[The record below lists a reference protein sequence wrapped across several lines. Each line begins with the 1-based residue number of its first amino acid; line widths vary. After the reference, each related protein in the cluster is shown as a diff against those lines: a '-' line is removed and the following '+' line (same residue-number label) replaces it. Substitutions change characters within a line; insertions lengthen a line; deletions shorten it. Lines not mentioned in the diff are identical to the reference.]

1 MPAKLGTVSRWK
13 NSEKVTRFMSSKSHS
28 LTQTSA
34 QSLVPKQLEERIRA
48 IKILIVD
55 DDYHMRKVVRTM
67 LSAIG
72 VREIYDVNDGMA
84 GLQAIRTIIP
94 DVVILDWEMPHV
106 NGAEFVRTVRSPE
119 TFPFPQVPIIVLTGH
134 GERSCVVN
142 AMQLG
147 ANEYLL
153 KPVSTKALFDR
164 LIAVLAKPRPIVKNG
179 NYYGPAPRRS
189 GPEVNQ
195 SEADSI
201 YAEMVEVER
210 QNQNDNAQK
219 NADDIIM
226 I

>member
-1 MPAKLGTVSRWK
+1 
-13 NSEKVTRFMSSKSHS
+13 MSTKTHS

-34 QSLVPKQLEERIRA
+34 QALVPKQLEERIRTV
-48 IKILIVD
+48 KILIVD

-72 VREIYDVNDGMA
+72 VREVYDVSDGMA
-84 GLQAIRTIIP
+84 GLQAIRTIMP

-106 NGAEFVRTVRSPE
+106 SGAEFVRTVRSPE
-119 TFPFPQVPIIVLTGH
+119 TFPLPQVPIIVLTGH
-134 GERSCVVN
+134 GERSCVVT

-153 KPVSTKALFDR
+153 KPVSTKSLFDR
-164 LIAVLAKPRPIVKNG
+164 LIAVLAKPRPMVQKG
-179 NYYGPAPRRS
+179 GYYGPAPRRS
-189 GPEVNQ
+189 APGGNQ

-210 QNQNDNAQK
+210 QNQDDGARTNAE
-219 NADDIIM
+219 DVIM